1 MAQLS
6 EQELVRREKLSKLR
20 ALGINPY
27 PADLFPVTHN
37 SLGIKSNF
45 IEGEN
50 VVIAGRLMRK
60 KVQGKAAFTEI
71 QDSEGR
77 IQVYFN
83 RDEICPG
90 EDKSAYN
97 DVFKK
102 LLDLGD
108 IIGIEGEL
116 FITQVGEKTILVKN
130 FKLLSKALKPLPL
143 PKTDA
148 DGNSYD
154 EFNDPEMRYR
164 QRYADLAV
172 NPHVKAVFVKR
183 TKLFN
188 AMRKFFNDAG
198 YFEVET
204 PVLQPIPGGA
214 AARPFVTHHN
224 SLDIPLYMRIANEL
238 YLKRLIVGGFDGVYE
253 FSKNFRNE
261 GMDRTHNPEFTA
273 MEIYVAYKDYNWMM
287 EFCEQLLEFCANAV
301 NGTTKA
307 TFGAHE
313 IDFKAPYAR
322 VTMTEAI
329 KEFTGYDIT
338 GKSEEELRTA
348 ALGMGIEVDESMGK
362 GKLIDEIFGEK
373 CEGNYIQPTYI
384 TDYPK
389 EMSPLCK
396 EHRSNPD
403 LTERFELMVCGKEIA
418 NAYSELN
425 DPIDQRQRFEAQLT
439 LADRGDD
446 EATQFIDEDFLRA
459 LEYGMPPTSGMGI
472 GMDRLIMFLTNNA
485 SIQEVLFFP
494 QMKPEKK
501 SLDLNEN
508 EKTIFDII
516 QNKKTIDLSEL
527 KIQAGLSNKGW
538 DKAMKSLTKQ
548 GLAKVVKTKDQLT
561 VKLLD

>member
-60 KVQGKAAFTEI
+60 KVQGKAAFTEV

-108 IIGIEGEL
+108 IIGVEGEL

-172 NPHVKAVFVKR
+172 NPHVKTVFVKR

-188 AMRKFFNDAG
+188 AMRNFFNDAG

-204 PVLQPIPGGA
+204 PVLQPIAGGA

-338 GKSEEELRTA
+338 GKSEEELRKA
-348 ALGMGIEVDESMGK
+348 ALNMGIEVDKSMGK

-418 NAYSELN
+418 NGYSELN

-501 SLDLNEN
+501 ALDLNEN
-508 EKTIFDII
+508 EKVIFDIL
-516 QNKKTIDLSEL
+516 QNKKTIQLHEL

-538 DKAMKSLTKQ
+538 DKAIKSLTKQ
-548 GLAKVVKTKDQLT
+548 GLAKVAKIENELAVI
-561 VKLLD
+561 LLD